1 MWHRVQLNLT
11 TSDRRRVAVSDADG
25 RTDGQRTIDGVQS
38 LLQQHAIRDAMKRP
52 LGRRRRDRRKEG
64 RKERQAGRSLRGHF
78 VQWKRPLALFALR
91 RSSVRLRTLSDRTD
105 HPAIRLRVEVTACSS
120 VLRLLDRSKY
130 TLSSCRPPRWKI
142 LGTLLSSLVRIV
154 DNDIRAIAMGFH
166 IIIYCIEF
174 HS

>member
-1 MWHRVQLNLT
+1 
-11 TSDRRRVAVSDADG
+11 
-25 RTDGQRTIDGVQS
+25 
-38 LLQQHAIRDAMKRP
+38 MKRP

-154 DNDIRAIAMGFH
+154 DLNNDIRAIAMGFLSH
-166 IIIYCIEF
+166 DYLLHRIPFLMFGCLAAR
-174 HS
+174 HSSQVPSLEGTKKFGPMPSEATNAMPT